1 MSSEPSVAI
10 WRALA
15 LVAVLFV
22 GLAGCEKSS
31 PESSNDRF
39 AAKASKLVDNLAGGE
54 FGAIVADFDPT
65 MKEALSVSRLK
76 NDWRTYQELLGEY
89 RSRGRI
95 EAVKKGAL
103 TVERVI
109 ITTANGT
116 GEVRVTYH
124 PDDTIAGLYFLKSG
138 APPP

>member
-1 MSSEPSVAI
+1 
-10 WRALA
+10 
-15 LVAVLFV
+15 
-22 GLAGCEKSS
+22 
-31 PESSNDRF
+31 
-39 AAKASKLVDNLAGGE
+39 
-54 FGAIVADFDPT
+54 

-95 EAVKKGAL
+95 KAVKKGAL
-103 TVERVI
+103 TVERVT

-116 GEVRVTYH
+116 GEVRVN

-138 APPP
+138 APTP